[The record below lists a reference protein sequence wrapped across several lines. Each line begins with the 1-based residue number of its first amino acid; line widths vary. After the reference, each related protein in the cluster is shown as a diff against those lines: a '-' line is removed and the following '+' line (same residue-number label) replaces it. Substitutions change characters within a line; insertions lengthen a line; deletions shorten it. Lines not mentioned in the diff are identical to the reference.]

1 MLPVEEFALY
11 GRFLDGTET
20 ELQKAKL
27 ARARFLKLKMRARL
41 AAEIGDPP
49 DNITD
54 TLRAVLITYAVGKG
68 LVTDAALIQR
78 LDTYAEQAIAGYGG
92 AEGIMDVL
100 EDGLDSVGRLV
111 VGGYFAAKARIEE
124 AETEEEV
131 MGIDLDADGEPEAQ
145 G

>member
-1 MLPVEEFALY
+1 MLPVEEFNLY
-11 GRFLDGTET
+11 GKFLDGTET
-20 ELQKAKL
+20 ELERAKL
-27 ARARFLKLKMRARL
+27 ARARFLKLKMRDRL

-68 LVTDAALIQR
+68 LVTDAAIIQR
-78 LDTYAEQAIAGYGG
+78 LDAYVEQAIAGYGG

-100 EDGLDSVGRLV
+100 EAGLDSVGRLV
-111 VGGYFAAKARIEE
+111 VGGYFVAKAQIKA

-131 MGIDLDADGEPEAQ
+131 MGIDIDPGPPPETA
-145 G
+145 

>member
-1 MLPVEEFALY
+1 MLPVEEFNLY
-11 GRFLDGTET
+11 GKFLDGTET
-20 ELQKAKL
+20 ELERAKL
-27 ARARFLKLKMRARL
+27 ARARFLKLKMRDRL

-68 LVTDAALIQR
+68 LVTDAAIIQR
-78 LDTYAEQAIAGYGG
+78 LDAYVEQAIARYGG

-100 EDGLDSVGRLV
+100 EAGLDSVGRLV
-111 VGGYFAAKARIEE
+111 VGGYFVAKAQIKA

-131 MGIDLDADGEPEAQ
+131 MGIDIDPGPPPETA
-145 G
+145 

>member
-1 MLPVEEFALY
+1 MLPIEEFALY
-11 GRFLDGTET
+11 GKFLDGTET

-27 ARARFLKLKMRARL
+27 ARARFLKLKMRDRL

-68 LVTDAALIQR
+68 LVTDATIIQR
-78 LDTYAEQAIAGYGG
+78 LDAYVEQAIAGYGG

-100 EDGLDSVGRLV
+100 EAGLDSVGRLV
-111 VGGYFAAKARIEE
+111 VGGYFSAKVRIED

-131 MGIDLDADGEPEAQ
+131 MGIDIDPEPPPETA
-145 G
+145 

>member
-1 MLPVEEFALY
+1 MMLPVEEFALY
-11 GRFLDGTET
+11 GKALNGTET
-20 ELQKAKL
+20 ELERAKL
-27 ARARFLKLKMRARL
+27 ARARFLKLKMRDRL

-68 LVTDAALIQR
+68 LVTDAAIIQR
-78 LDTYAEQAIAGYGG
+78 LDAYVEQAIAGYGG

-100 EDGLDSVGRLV
+100 EAGLDSVGRLV
-111 VGGYFAAKARIEE
+111 VGGYFVAKAQIEA

-131 MGIDLDADGEPEAQ
+131 MGIDLDGQ
-145 G
+145 GGGDA